1 MAQTNVQVFSGNVGI
16 GTTGP
21 AGKLHVETPLGTST
35 NFVKIGSSL
44 NSGSSQSVS
53 GIEFAG
59 NPAFFNGDNT
69 QRSAAQITS
78 GFYEGGTAD
87 WADAYISL
95 RTPNNPSTGTLNDI
109 LTIRGG
115 NIGIN
120 TTGPAYPL
128 HIMSD
133 TVPQVWIEG
142 AVNTDAVLQSGSGP
156 SYRNTYHRIRF
167 KHYAL
172 PGDAFKAQNSINF
185 EVSPGGLAPVSAMT
199 INGWGRVG
207 IGTDTPVS
215 PLYVKTTTT
224 GNARNTA
231 VLTVKGDIGGND
243 ISASQHRVQLRIEN
257 YQGPYSNRAL
267 GLGVLDNGTGT
278 IMASAGS
285 EGYFPLVLNPVAGN
299 VGIGT
304 TNPVAKLN
312 IQGTSEGAPPTSGG
326 DGTSNGIFRLR
337 DNFNVALDIGTLG
350 ASPWTTWLQV
360 ADTTTMSTGYPLSLN
375 PNGGN
380 VGIRTNN
387 PNYTLDV
394 NGATRVGEQLYVGPN
409 NPNQTSPNTIYFGGL
424 YGDYGYENCVIENR
438 IWQAGT
444 ERRELLL
451 FSGNDTEG
459 SSGSDRIRLRGNTIL
474 FDTYNSATTDRTAER
489 VTMKITQEGYV
500 GIGLNLHPPAKCYV
514 KTEASASAGSAW
526 GPGDFVVSHGVGSGA
541 PSASLGIGMGVDY
554 AGDASNSTGYL
565 WCMRPNLSWNQLY
578 ITANRIV
585 LNGISAVTLGNSA
598 NVTSDDRLKT
608 DEALIKNATST
619 LMKLKPQTYN
629 KHKNLPNSKD
639 EHRLDDAGI
648 PYNKS
653 VMEAGLIV
661 QDVYYDAPELKHLV
675 LLSDD
680 AIPQETKPEEPV
692 PGDIQQDPDYS
703 DWGVSP
709 SGLNYTGLT
718 PYIIKSIQEIN
729 MELPRHKTK
738 IDGISFSNISAYH
751 NLIVSKDSVVRLSNT
766 YNDKTVYGVISETE
780 ASTDDSEVLVNYQG
794 DGKVWVINTSNIEA
808 GDYITTS
815 NVGGYGM
822 KQGTDFTM
830 NYTLAKSTIAC
841 DFTQPHITEKRKV
854 QELQD
859 VTYWSVTTNVDIS
872 KERYDFIASNNVN
885 LVSTTAEI
893 HYSNVSVEELTGNTV
908 YSNIT
913 TQEYSSLE
921 SDEQNNYTEVSET
934 KYHLISTREYSLD
947 PRNKTSNVI
956 VRQEYV
962 DVLDANGQLQW
973 EDTGNTV
980 PMYEL
985 RYLNSDGIQTDEA
998 NAVYKAALID
1008 CTIKT
1013 G

>member
-172 PGDAFKAQNSINF
+172 AGDAFKAQNSINF

-224 GNARNTA
+224 GNARNSA

-257 YQGPYSNRAL
+257 YQGAFSNRAL

-278 IMASAGS
+278 IQASTGN
-285 EGYFPLVLNPVAGN
+285 EGYFPLILNPIAGS

-380 VGIRTNN
+380 VGIRTTN
-387 PNYTLDV
+387 PGYVLDV
-394 NGATRVGEQLYVGPN
+394 NGATRVGQQLYVGPN
-409 NPNQTSPNTIYFGGL
+409 SPSQTSPNTLYFGGL

-438 IWQAGT
+438 IWQAGS
-444 ERRELLL
+444 EKREMLL
-451 FSGNDTEG
+451 FSGNDTG
-459 SSGSDRIRLRGNTIL
+459 GASGSDRIRLRGNTIL
-474 FDTYNSATTDRTAER
+474 FDTYPTATTDRTAESVR
-489 VTMKITQEGYV
+489 MIIAQDGKV
-500 GIGLNLHPPAKCYV
+500 GIGLGTSNPGFRIEVH
-514 KTEASASAGSAW
+514 TTDNHI
-526 GPGDFVVSHGVGSGA
+526 GDFSTTNTSGYIAARNNSGTRCYLGADGNGYISQEQNSGGIYMNNNGNINFFNNGARRAYLSSGGVFHAQGFGIYSDERIKDNITDVNDEESLEIIKQLQPKNFVMRENRDVKRWGFIANDVEQFLPEAVSS
-541 PSASLGIGMGVDY
+541 D
-554 AGDASNSTGYL
+554 ST
-565 WCMRPNLSWNQLY
+565 SKVY
-578 ITANRIV
+578 IKKRYEI
-585 LNGISAVTLGNSA
+585 IS
-598 NVTSDDRLKT
+598 
-608 DEALIKNATST
+608 
-619 LMKLKPQTYN
+619 YN
-629 KHKNLPNSKD
+629 PPVK
-639 EHRLDDAGI
+639 
-648 PYNKS
+648 
-653 VMEAGLIV
+653 
-661 QDVYYDAPELKHLV
+661 
-675 LLSDD
+675 LSD
-680 AIPQETKPEEPV
+680 
-692 PGDIQQDPDYS
+692 
-703 DWGVSP
+703 
-709 SGLNYTGLT
+709 
-718 PYIIKSIQEIN
+718 
-729 MELPRHKTK
+729 
-738 IDGISFSNISAYH
+738 
-751 NLIVSKDSVVRLSNT
+751 VV
-766 YNDKTVYGVISETE
+766 
-780 ASTDDSEVLVNYQG
+780 
-794 DGKVWVINTSNIEA
+794 
-808 GDYITTS
+808 
-815 NVGGYGM
+815 
-822 KQGTDFTM
+822 
-830 NYTLAKSTIAC
+830 
-841 DFTQPHITEKRKV
+841 
-854 QELQD
+854 
-859 VTYWSVTTNVDIS
+859 
-872 KERYDFIASNNVN
+872 
-885 LVSTTAEI
+885 
-893 HYSNVSVEELTGNTV
+893 YSNVSVTEYATLDANTQAHYTGPYSGNTY
-908 YSNIT
+908 YSNI
-913 TQEYSSLE
+913 
-921 SDEQNNYTEVSET
+921 VSEAVYSKSNVSARIT
-934 KYHLISTREYSLD
+934 DEVFDIGDCIQLSDDETYSLNVCCVHVVSVSNNVYVFQDDCRVTADDKDLTDINLTDYIYVKSKDIDNVKTINYEFMNPTLISAVQQII
-947 PRNKTSNVI
+947 RNIDRLTERVTI
-956 VRQEYV
+956 LE
-962 DVLDANGQLQW
+962 
-973 EDTGNTV
+973 NT
-980 PMYEL
+980 
-985 RYLNSDGIQTDEA
+985 
-998 NAVYKAALID
+998 
-1008 CTIKT
+1008 
-1013 G
+1013 